1 MLDEEAKEWILHAAE
16 DYKSVQEDYRNDNI
30 KALGFYRVSSGI
42 ITGVREKYGQTGI
55 DYFDEK
61 MKEFDTNKIS
71 YSTNT

>member
-30 KALGFYRVSSGI
+30 KALGFYRISSGI
-42 ITGVREKYGQTGI
+42 IIGVREKYGQTGI

-61 MKEFDTNKIS
+61 MKELNT
-71 YSTNT
+71 TNT